1 MTSEPEPPLSAV
13 LDIMT
18 SKGHDVIMTEVLN
31 VADAKRRFSELIER
45 VQRGERFVVSRRGK
59 PVLALVP
66 PDEAARGEQQ
76 PTKRGFLALMGAR
89 EGIEG
94 ADEWYEEMQRI
105 VADRR
110 NWMPRD
116 VPYLDDA

>member
-1 MTSEPEPPLSAV
+1 MSVLDAMTSN
-13 LDIMT
+13 
-18 SKGHDVIMTEVLN
+18 GHAVIMTEVLS

-45 VQRGERFVVSRRGK
+45 VGQGERFVVTRRGN
-59 PVLALVP
+59 PVIGLVP
-66 PDEAARGEQQ
+66 LADVPSDEKPQ
-76 PTKRGFLALMGAR
+76 KRGFMVLWGVL
-89 EGIEG
+89 EGVDG

-116 VPYLDDA
+116 ASQYD